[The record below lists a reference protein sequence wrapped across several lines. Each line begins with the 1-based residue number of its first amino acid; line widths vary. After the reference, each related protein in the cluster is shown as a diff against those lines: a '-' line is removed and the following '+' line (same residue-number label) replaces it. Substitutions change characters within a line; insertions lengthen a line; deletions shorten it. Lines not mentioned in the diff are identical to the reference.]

1 MARVIVF
8 ALIAALLAIPGVSS
22 TAMAA
27 KPRCDGQKATIVGT
41 DKSQVMQGTP
51 RRDVIVAKGG
61 SDRIFSGGGDDVIC
75 AGTGNDLIDA
85 GNGKDRIFGGNGND
99 ELKGG
104 AGRDLLDGGDGQDGC
119 YPAAGGDRVV
129 RCEESDLSVSII
141 SPVNVAGDAP
151 IAFTIRVKNVGSK
164 RSGPTQLMLT
174 QVATAAICGL
184 DHSGISVL
192 ESVWPGAYVD
202 ADFSIASGC
211 SIQAGGD
218 SHLDITAAVESLNPD
233 DDPTNDQVTASIGI
247 TSSAMPTP
255 TPTPTP
261 TPIAL

>member
-1 MARVIVF
+1 LARVIAF
-8 ALIAALLAIPGVSS
+8 ALIAALLAIPAVSS

-27 KPRCDGQKATIVGT
+27 KPRCDGQKATMVGT
-41 DKSQVMQGTP
+41 AKSQVMQGTP

-85 GNGKDRIFGGNGND
+85 GSGKDRVFGGSGND
-99 ELKGG
+99 TLKGG
-104 AGRDLLDGGDGQDGC
+104 PGRDLLDGDDGRDGC
-119 YPAAGGDRVV
+119 YPSAGGDRVV
-129 RCEESDLSVSII
+129 GCEESDLSVSII
-141 SPVNVAGDAP
+141 GPASVTGDAP
-151 IAFTIRVKNVGSK
+151 IAFTVRVKNIGSK
-164 RSGPTQLMLT
+164 RSGPTELLLT
-174 QVATAAICGL
+174 QVATAAICGF
-184 DHSGISVL
+184 DHSGSSAL

-202 ADFSIASGC
+202 ADFTIASGC

-233 DDPTNDQVTASIGI
+233 DDPTNDQVSARIGI
-247 TSSAMPTP
+247 TSTP